1 MNAILRSAVAFLL
14 VATPALADDPRP
26 PQVAVSFLAE
36 PAPIV
41 QDGSTKLFYEM
52 ALTNYA
58 PVAYVLDSVEAQ
70 AADTRTIFDAAALA
84 KAFVRLGGR
93 APAPNRRLAGGESA
107 LVFLMA
113 DLGRA
118 KAPGSLTHKIRFVDE
133 RGEAHEVEP
142 APLAVSDASP
152 TVVAPPLRGTWIAG
166 DSASEAPDAAHRRAV
181 LVENGRAWIAQRF
194 AIDFVQV
201 ETVDGKLSTWK
212 GPEDKNDSYF
222 CYNQPIYSAAD
233 GTVIAA
239 TDGMAEN
246 VPHSGTHAEPID
258 FDNAAGNHV
267 VVQIAPHR
275 YALYAHMRPG
285 TVAVKAGQN
294 VRARDLLGRVGNSG
308 SSEEPHLHFHIDDQ
322 PSFLAGNG
330 VPYAFT
336 KGLES
341 GPVEANVSSPTS
353 VTFGAI
359 GAQHAFTDD
368 YPPPNALVTFE

>member
-1 MNAILRSAVAFLL
+1 
-14 VATPALADDPRP
+14 LAQARRKRTDR
-26 PQVAVSFLAE
+26 QITVSFLAE
-36 PAPIV
+36 PEPIV
-41 QDGSTKLFYEM
+41 QDGATKLFYEM
-52 ALTNYA
+52 VLTNYA
-58 PVAYVLDSVEAQ
+58 PVAYTLDSVEAQ
-70 AADTRTIFDAAALA
+70 AGESRRVFGAAALA
-84 KAFVRLGGR
+84 NLFVRLGARG
-93 APAPNRRLAGGESA
+93 PAANRRLAGGESA

-118 KAPGSLTHKIRFVDE
+118 KAPGSLAHKIRFVDE

-152 TVVAPPLRGTWIAG
+152 TIVAPPLRGTWIAG
-166 DSASEAPDAAHRRAV
+166 DSASDAPDAAHRRAV
-181 LVENGRAWIAQRF
+181 LIEDGRAWIAQRF

-201 ETVDGKLSTWK
+201 ETVNGKLSTWK

-222 CYNQPIYSAAD
+222 CYNQPIYSVAD
-233 GTVIAA
+233 GTVVAA

-258 FDNAAGNHV
+258 FDNAGGNHV
-267 VVQIAPHR
+267 VVRIALHR

-294 VRARDLLGRVGNSG
+294 VRVGDLLGHVGNSG

-341 GPVEANVSSPTS
+341 GPVEANVSSPTA
-353 VTFGAI
+353 VTFGAV

-368 YPPPNALVTFE
+368 YPAPNALVTFE